1 MNWLKE
7 NSFLVGLI
15 SATVVLAGALLFLMT
30 QSLAQYHETVETYQL
45 AVRKLQALQNRSPF
59 PSPENLEKSRALVD
73 QYKAELS
80 SLRDML
86 AEFRPPHDNTTQIES
101 PKLQHKAKG
110 QAPNISDVQP
120 QEFQDDLR
128 VAVNQI
134 VEKAAAAG
142 VELPT
147 GFYLGFSQYANSLPN
162 EWAAPILAR
171 QLQVIEK
178 VVTNLIDLKIRSID
192 SLNRLPLP
200 EESGSPPVKAAE
212 DPAKTGKQPSPKPS
226 GYTRMPFDLA
236 FTAEQGKLRLGFNSL
251 LDSEHFLVVRNLAI
265 QNTARVGPPLS
276 RQSPPSTPL
285 STPPAGGSMNAAEHS
300 SSGGSSPQKR
310 AENPG
315 SLNVILGRELV
326 KTSMRI
332 EIVDFAPPSHFT
344 N

>member
-7 NSFLVGLI
+7 NSFLIALLG
-15 SATVVLAGALLFLMT
+15 ATLVLAGALLFLMT
-30 QSLAQYHETVETYQL
+30 QAMSQYHETVETYQL

-59 PSPENLEKSRALVD
+59 PSAENLEKSRTLVD
-73 QYKAELS
+73 QYKAELN

-86 AEFRPPHDNTTQIES
+86 AKFKPPHDNTTKIEAR
-101 PKLQHKAKG
+101 KLQQKIKG
-110 QAPNISDVQP
+110 PNISDVQP

-128 VAVNQI
+128 VALNQI

-147 GFYLGFSQYANSLPN
+147 GFYLGFSQYANSPPN
-162 EWAAPILAR
+162 ERAAPILAR

-178 VVTNLIDLKIRSID
+178 VVTNLIDLKVHSID
-192 SLNRLPLP
+192 SLNRIPLP

-212 DPAKTGKQPSPKPS
+212 DPSKPGKPSPKPS

-251 LDSEHFLVVRNLAI
+251 LDSEHFLVVRNLAV
-265 QNTARVGPPLS
+265 QNTARVGPPLA
-276 RQSPPSTPL
+276 RQSPPSATL
-285 STPPAGGSMNAAEHS
+285 STSPATGSTNAVDHSPAGGSSA
-300 SSGGSSPQKR
+300 QKR

-332 EIVDFAPPSHFT
+332 EIVDFATPSHVT